1 MCIRDSYESRPNV
14 TVDAFAPVSYTHL
27 QPKAVK
33 RLMNR
38 LGEEN
43 LEAFFQLK
51 RADLLGTKAP
61 QDAWKL
67 ENLRRVC
74 MEILNRPR
82 LMTVKDLAINGHD
95 LLGLGI
101 PQGKEIGEMLEYLLE
116 HVLDHPD
123 LNEREILI
131 DLAKQKWVQGRA

>member
-1 MCIRDSYESRPNV
+1 
-14 TVDAFAPVSYTHL
+14 
-27 QPKAVK
+27 
-33 RLMNR
+33 
-38 LGEEN
+38 
-43 LEAFFQLK
+43 
-51 RADLLGTKAP
+51 
-61 QDAWKL
+61 
-67 ENLRRVC
+67 